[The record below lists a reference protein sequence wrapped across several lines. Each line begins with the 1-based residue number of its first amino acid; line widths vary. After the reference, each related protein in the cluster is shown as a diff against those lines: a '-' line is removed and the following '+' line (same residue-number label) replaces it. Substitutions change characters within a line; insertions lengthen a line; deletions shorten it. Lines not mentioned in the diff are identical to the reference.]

1 MKKTIVLIIAAAVI
15 FALCA
20 CSNMS
25 GGTYIGKEAVETR
38 SFALK
43 DFKNFEC
50 SNDIDVSVIMGDEY
64 SVKVTTNK
72 DVFDTLMIE
81 KQGNTLVAK
90 NKPNIVLQDTKV
102 SMEIVCP
109 EVVGVNLNN
118 DSDVVLDGNFKTQD
132 NVKINISNDASLIGS
147 LSGKDVD
154 ITVSNDGQLDISGSF
169 NKAVLSLSND
179 SAANLSQA
187 MLNSA
192 VVNISNDAKL
202 DINAQGNIEITA
214 SNSPTI
220 NVYDGNVIR
229 EAVDK
234 DAVINIME

>member
-1 MKKTIVLIIAAAVI
+1 MKKTIVLIFASAAI
-15 FALCA
+15 FTLCA

-50 SNDIDVSVIMGDEY
+50 SNDIDVSVTRGDEY

-72 DVFDTLMIE
+72 DVFDKLEIK
-81 KQGNTLVAK
+81 KQGDTLVAK
-90 NKPNIVLQDTKV
+90 NKPNIVLQDTIIN
-102 SMEIVCP
+102 MEVVCP
-109 EVVGVNLNN
+109 EVVDINLSN
-118 DSDVVLDGNFKTQD
+118 DSDVVLDGDFKTQD

-169 NKAVLSLSND
+169 NNSVLSLSND
-179 SAANLSQA
+179 GAADLSQA

-202 DINAQGNIEITA
+202 DINAQGNIELTA
-214 SNSPTI
+214 SNSPRV
-220 NVYDGNVIR
+220 NVYGGNIIR
-229 EAVDK
+229 KAVDE
-234 DAVINIME
+234 DVVINMME